1 MYMKTFLIM
10 LQNSLKK
17 DHPEVVVEMYVSRRS
32 KFVHM
37 GIDLPLNKK
46 PNHEQFILHIENFW
60 NQKKTD
66 GKFKFVNPYLINC
79 TKWKFDY
86 IIFEENH

>member
-17 DHPEVVVEMYVSRRS
+17 DHPEVAVEMYVSRRS

-37 GIDLPLNKK
+37 DMKIFGIKKRRTASLN
-46 PNHEQFILHIENFW
+46 L
-60 NQKKTD
+60 
-66 GKFKFVNPYLINC
+66 
-79 TKWKFDY
+79 
-86 IIFEENH
+86 